1 MVTPQVSS
9 ASKNNKESHESGKLD
24 PNDICEEF
32 IKRNMLQSIDAVT
45 RSTCRRLVGKED
57 SDEDV
62 LVSGSPGGVHSPP
75 SPVHLVAHHRP
86 RSKAQWAVSTE
97 DPRIR
102 KMVGREGLP
111 RRLAIL
117 SKDAIDYRTH
127 SFQFGSFRLS
137 RVVSLLS

>member
-1 MVTPQVSS
+1 
-9 ASKNNKESHESGKLD
+9 
-24 PNDICEEF
+24 
-32 IKRNMLQSIDAVT
+32 MLQSIDAVT

-75 SPVHLVAHHRP
+75 SPIHSVAYHRP

-102 KMVGREGLP
+102 RMIGREGLP
-111 RRLAIL
+111 RRLAML
-117 SKDAIDYRTH
+117 SKDAIDFRTH
-127 SFQFGSFRLS
+127 SFRFGSFRLS